1 MVPAVGEV
9 LSGKVTGITKFGAFV
24 DIGNGRTGMVHIS
37 EIADEYINEITDHVH
52 IGDLVNVAVITI
64 NGDKIGLSIKQTLP
78 SYVAR
83 QEARNRARD
92 AASAQ
97 NFEDKLAKFMKDSDE
112 RHSDLRKSQDSKRGG
127 RGSRGKIGRA
137 HV

>member
-9 LSGKVTGITKFGAFV
+9 LSGKITGITKFGAFV

-52 IGDLVNVAVITI
+52 IGDIVNVAVITI

-78 SYVAR
+78 SFVAR

-92 AASAQ
+92 AASAA

-127 RGSRGKIGRA
+127 RGSRGSRMF
-137 HV
+137 

>member
-1 MVPAVGEV
+1 MVPDVGEV
-9 LSGKVTGITKFGAFV
+9 ISGKITGITKFGAFV

-37 EIADEYINEITDHVH
+37 EIADEYISEITDHVH
-52 IGDLVNVAVITI
+52 VGDIVNVAVINI

-78 SYVAR
+78 SFVAR
-83 QEARNRARD
+83 QEARNRAKD

-97 NFEDKLAKFMKDSDE
+97 NFEDKLAKYMKDSDE

-127 RGSRGKIGRA
+127 RGSRGSRMF
-137 HV
+137 

>member
-1 MVPAVGEV
+1 MVPGVGEV
-9 LSGKVTGITKFGAFV
+9 LSGKITGITKFGAFV

-37 EIADEYINEITDHVH
+37 EIADEYISEITDHVH
-52 IGDLVNVAVITI
+52 VGDIVNVAVINI

-78 SYVAR
+78 SFVAR
-83 QEARNRARD
+83 QEARNRAKD

-97 NFEDKLAKFMKDSDE
+97 NFEDKLAKYMKDSDE

-127 RGSRGKIGRA
+127 RGSRGSRMF
-137 HV
+137 

>member
-9 LSGKVTGITKFGAFV
+9 LSGKITGITKFGAFV

-52 IGDLVNVAVITI
+52 IGDIVNVAVITI
-64 NGDKIGLSIKQTLP
+64 NGDKVGLSIKQTLP
-78 SYVAR
+78 SFVAR

-92 AASAQ
+92 AASAA

-127 RGSRGKIGRA
+127 RGSRGSRMF
-137 HV
+137 

>member
-127 RGSRGKIGRA
+127 RGSRGSRMF
-137 HV
+137 

>member
-9 LSGKVTGITKFGAFV
+9 LSGKITGITKFGAFV

-37 EIADEYINEITDHVH
+37 ENADEYINEITDHVH
-52 IGDLVNVAVITI
+52 IGDIVNVAVITI

-78 SYVAR
+78 SFVAR

-92 AASAQ
+92 AASAA

-127 RGSRGKIGRA
+127 RGSRGSRMF
-137 HV
+137 

>member
-1 MVPAVGEV
+1 MVPDVGEV
-9 LSGKVTGITKFGAFV
+9 LSGKITGITKFGAFV

-37 EIADEYINEITDHVH
+37 EIADEYISEITDHVH
-52 IGDLVNVAVITI
+52 VGDIVNVAVINI

-78 SYVAR
+78 SFVAR
-83 QEARNRARD
+83 QEARNRAKD

-97 NFEDKLAKFMKDSDE
+97 NFEDKLAKYMKDSDE

-127 RGSRGKIGRA
+127 RGSRGSRMF
-137 HV
+137 

>member
-1 MVPAVGEV
+1 M
-9 LSGKVTGITKFGAFV
+9 SGKITGITKFGAFV

-37 EIADEYINEITDHVH
+37 EIADEYISEITDHVH
-52 IGDLVNVAVITI
+52 VGDIVSVAVINI

-78 SYVAR
+78 SFVAR
-83 QEARNRARD
+83 QEARNRAKD

-97 NFEDKLAKFMKDSDE
+97 NFEDKLAKYMKDSDE

-127 RGSRGKIGRA
+127 RGSRGSRMF
-137 HV
+137 

>member
-9 LSGKVTGITKFGAFV
+9 FSGKITGITKFGAFV

-52 IGDLVNVAVITI
+52 IGDIVNVAVIAI
-64 NGDKIGLSIKQTLP
+64 NGDKVGLSIKQTLP
-78 SYVAR
+78 SFVAR

-97 NFEDKLAKFMKDSDE
+97 NFEAKLGKFMKDSDE

-127 RGSRGKIGRA
+127 RGSRGSRMF
-137 HV
+137 

>member
-52 IGDLVNVAVITI
+52 IGDIVNVAVTAI

-127 RGSRGKIGRA
+127 RGSRGSRMF
-137 HV
+137 